1 MSSGS
6 LIELSALGSMDS
18 AVTQLA
24 GKHRISPWSGVTPAS
39 TNFAVDYN
47 ISSLQSGAPTGHAA
61 QEVTFRLNRAG
72 DLSHATIL
80 QVEIPDVCGGLVWGA
95 GYKLIQSAKLVIG
108 GQEIQKMSGRWM
120 ELKSE
125 ITQAPGSKPTTAV
138 HKFDDINITE
148 LETASKTG
156 TNGMIVLHIPIPF
169 YNSSS
174 SKNALR
180 SVALAYHEIE
190 YKIRLCDFNDIVVGN
205 NNNTKTWGDCKIS
218 LITGSVYLDAAER
231 ESVARS
237 CVEQVVTMESAY
249 SPVEESAGRHWAG
262 DEKSLQLD
270 NIPFNHPTRMLVV
283 AVGRKLR
290 TTQSTAGTADVSGV
304 DDALL
309 ATALDI
315 SGTVPNA
322 TVKVNPG
329 PTWRSDGR
337 QGSGFLSK
345 NDFDYRLVDAT
356 TNTLVLQHSLE
367 KIELKLNNHERLS
380 QDIKAGFYNTTT
392 TSMVGYV
399 PRNGIYVVPFSLN
412 VRAEAG
418 GMAIGSLNL
427 SRVDRTSLTLTCAAD
442 ATTGT
447 DHREA
452 YLFSDYFNVIS
463 VRNGMLGLRFSS

>member
-47 ISSLQSGAPTGHAA
+47 ISSLQSGAPTGTAA

-80 QVEIPDVCGGLVWGA
+80 QVELPAVTGGYVWGA

-148 LETASKTG
+148 LEAASKSG
-156 TNGMIVLHIPIPF
+156 SNGNIVLHIPIPF

-190 YKIRLCDFNDIVVGN
+190 YKIRLCDFKDIVIG
-205 NNNTKTWGDCKIS
+205 TGISETWGDCKIS

-262 DEKSLQLD
+262 GERTLQLD

-290 TTQSTAGTADVSGV
+290 TTQKTAGTADVSGV
-304 DDALL
+304 HADLL

-322 TVKVNPG
+322 VVKVNPG

-356 TNTLVLQHSLE
+356 SSALVLQHSLE

-392 TSMVGYV
+392 TSMIGYV

-427 SRVDRTSLTLTCAAD
+427 SRVDRTSLTLTCPLD
-442 ATTGT
+442 AVNSN

-452 YLFSDYFNVIS
+452 YLFSDFYNVIS
-463 VRNGMLGLRFSS
+463 VRNGMCGIRFSS